1 MSGKA
6 GPERAPPQGPSD
18 REGTPRSPLELL
30 RSRDYLKALVLSG
43 SLGLPVA
50 LVSYGFLQLSLYS
63 RHWLFDDLPHAF
75 GLNGAPAWWPLPV
88 VTIGGLAVGLV
99 IRYLPGAGGESPVDG
114 FHAGRP
120 PRARNLPGIVLA
132 ALGTLAFGAVL
143 GPEAPLIAFGGGLA
157 ARAVRALDR
166 DAPDRAVTLIGAA
179 GSFAAISTLL
189 GSPLLGAF
197 LLMEVA
203 GTGRTSVLLV
213 PGLLASGLGALLFSG
228 LDSVTGLPKPSLT
241 VPDLPPVPELTV
253 AQFGWAFV
261 IGIGAA
267 LLGAALHRL
276 GRTLRDGVR
285 RRVVIATAGAGLVV
299 GLLAFLYAVLTPKGT
314 DDVLFS
320 GQEALGPLLVE
331 SAGYSAGTLAL
342 LLVCKAVAYGVS
354 LSAFRGGPVF
364 PAMFL
369 GATGGLLLSHLPG
382 LDPVPAAA
390 MGIGAMCVAML
401 GLPLVSVLLATL
413 LLLSSGL
420 VVMPLVI
427 VSVVVAYV
435 LRARL
440 TPETTGDDATSGTER

>member
-1 MSGKA
+1 M
-6 GPERAPPQGPSD
+6 
-18 REGTPRSPLELL
+18 
-30 RSRDYLKALVLSG
+30 
-43 SLGLPVA
+43 
-50 LVSYGFLQLSLYS
+50 
-63 RHWLFDDLPHAF
+63 
-75 GLNGAPAWWPLPV
+75 
-88 VTIGGLAVGLV
+88 
-99 IRYLPGAGGESPVDG
+99 
-114 FHAGRP
+114 
-120 PRARNLPGIVLA
+120 
-132 ALGTLAFGAVL
+132 
-143 GPEAPLIAFGGGLA
+143 
-157 ARAVRALDR
+157 
-166 DAPDRAVTLIGAA
+166 
-179 GSFAAISTLL
+179 
-189 GSPLLGAF
+189 
-197 LLMEVA
+197 
-203 GTGRTSVLLV
+203 
-213 PGLLASGLGALLFSG
+213 
-228 LDSVTGLPKPSLT
+228 
-241 VPDLPPVPELTV
+241 
-253 AQFGWAFV
+253 
-261 IGIGAA
+261 
-267 LLGAALHRL
+267 
-276 GRTLRDGVR
+276 
-285 RRVVIATAGAGLVV
+285 